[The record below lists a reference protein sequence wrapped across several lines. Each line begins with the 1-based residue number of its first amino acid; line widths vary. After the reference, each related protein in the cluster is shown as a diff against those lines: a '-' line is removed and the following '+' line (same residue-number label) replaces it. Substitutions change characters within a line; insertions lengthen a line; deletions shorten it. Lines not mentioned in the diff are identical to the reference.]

1 MSETD
6 RHTGNVLLLRVGMV
20 SLLIALV
27 LAWGLVLSKGLQV
40 QFAKDLFVH
49 TDKLLSAHLDFL
61 MMTMLLFGFYCV
73 HVRLPVFA
81 RWPMAIGSITNPAC
95 FLIESVCAT
104 HPPAWF
110 MPFAMTSVT
119 LTTMGYGLA
128 AITVLRSTLRRVPQ
142 SGAAAPLTATTGE
155 TA

>member
-1 MSETD
+1 MRRVSREFWGEHSMSNLD
-6 RHTGNVLLLRVGMV
+6 KHAGNVLLLRVGMI

-27 LAWGLVLSKGLQV
+27 LAWGLIFTVALRLD
-40 QFAKDLFVH
+40 FALAIIHH

-73 HVRLPVFA
+73 KAPLPAYV
-81 RWPMAIGSITNPAC
+81 RWPMAIGSITNPGC
-95 FLIESVCAT
+95 FLIEALHAT

-119 LTTMGYGLA
+119 LTTIGYGMG
-128 AITVLRSTLRRVPQ
+128 AILLLRWTLRD
-142 SGAAAPLTATTGE
+142 
-155 TA
+155 